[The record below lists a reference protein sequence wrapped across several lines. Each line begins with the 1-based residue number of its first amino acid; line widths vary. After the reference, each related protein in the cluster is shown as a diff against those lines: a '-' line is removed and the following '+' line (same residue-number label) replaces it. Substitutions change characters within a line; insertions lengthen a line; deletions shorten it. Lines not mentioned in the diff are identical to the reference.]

1 MVAWAERHRATQMNA
16 LAGPRF
22 EQYSVLIQAAQAGS
36 AALVPR
42 FLIADNLA
50 AGTLVEPFDAPV
62 EVDAQGTTCYA
73 PERLETSEAL
83 RHFRAWMLDECA
95 PA

>member
-1 MVAWAERHRATQMNA
+1 M
-16 LAGPRF
+16 
-22 EQYSVLIQAAQAGS
+22 
-36 AALVPR
+36 PR

-62 EVDAQGTTCYA
+62 EVDAQGHYLCYA

-83 RHFRAWMLDECA
+83 RHFREWMLDECA

>member
-1 MVAWAERHRATQMNA
+1 MNA

-22 EQYSVLIQAAQAGS
+22 EQYSVLIQAAQAAS

-62 EVDAQGTTCYA
+62 EVDAQGHYLCYA